1 MAVSEP
7 ILPKAWAAFLRT
19 YPSES
24 SKALSNRGM
33 AVSEPI
39 LPKASA
45 VFLRTSLSESSKA
58 LSNPGMAVSEP
69 ILPKA
74 YAALQRTPQSE
85 SFKAWFNSLTTSL
98 DFVNPN
104 NSTLNRFGTSNPSTN
119 PTVCF

>member
-7 ILPKAWAAFLRT
+7 ILAKASDAFLRT
-19 YPSES
+19 D
-24 SKALSNRGM
+24 
-33 AVSEPI
+33 
-39 LPKASA
+39 
-45 VFLRTSLSESSKA
+45 LSESSKA

-69 ILPKA
+69 ILAKA
-74 YAALQRTPQSE
+74 SDAFLRTDLSE

-104 NSTLNRFGTSNPSTN
+104 NCTLNRFGTSNPSTN